1 MVSGECD
8 RKVKGHGLMVVDR
21 SVGLQCAPCECSPV
35 AMISLFGVAS
45 GDLALSVSVS
55 CATRQ
60 SRRSRNETRG
70 HIAVV
75 YIYLDIDLRTVS
87 LPVYLT
93 TRTIFTSPDHETSE
107 QAPVSPRSLTVS
119 E

>member
-70 HIAVV
+70 HIEVV

-87 LPVYLT
+87 LPGYLT